1 MVAGADW
8 HALMKRGDF
17 EAAWRICDRWIQQQG
32 VIPMHEVPRH
42 LQTIWDGTPLHGAR
56 VLVRCYHG
64 LGDTL
69 QFLRFVPQL
78 AALAAETTLWIQPA
92 LIELVGA
99 VLPSVRLLPLHDGTP
114 DVPFDVDV
122 EIMELPH
129 VFRASLATIPPPLRY
144 LPHSPPDDHTAPV
157 IAIKWSAGD
166 WDSDRSIP
174 FDRLEPLLAAPGVT
188 FVPLQKELT
197 MRERAWFHDAPS
209 LDVSGVAH
217 QIAASDLVI
226 TVDSLTAHLAGSLA
240 VPTWTLLKFDA
251 DWRWLEHRR
260 DSPWYPSMRLYRQ
273 PGPGTWTPVL
283 DQVLEDIGA
292 ATSSDALTNSS

>member
-1 MVAGADW
+1 MMAGADW

-17 EAAWRICDRWIQQQG
+17 EAAWRICDRWIQQQRG
-32 VIPMHEVPRH
+32 IPMHEVPRH

-56 VLVRCYHG
+56 VFVRCYHG

-69 QFLRFVPQL
+69 QFLRFVPQVV
-78 AALAAETTLWIQPA
+78 AVAAETTVWIQPA
-92 LIELVGA
+92 LIELVA
-99 VLPSVRLLPLHDGTP
+99 ATLPFVRFLPLHDGTP

-129 VFRASLATIPPPLRY
+129 VFRTSLATIPPPLLY
-144 LPHSPPDDHTAPV
+144 LPRSTRDNDTAPV
-157 IAIKWSAGD
+157 VAIKWSAGD

-174 FDRLEPLLAAPGVT
+174 FDRLDTLLATTGVT
-188 FVPLQKELT
+188 FVPLERELT
-197 MRERAWFHDAPS
+197 PRQRAWFNAAPS
-209 LDVSGVAH
+209 LDVHGLAH

-226 TVDSLTAHLAGSLA
+226 TVDSVTAHLAGSLG
-240 VPTWTLLKFDA
+240 VPAWTLLKFDA
-251 DWRWLEHRR
+251 DWRWLERRR

-273 PGPGTWTPVL
+273 PAAGAWEAVL

-292 ATSSDALTNSS
+292 ATSSEALTNSN